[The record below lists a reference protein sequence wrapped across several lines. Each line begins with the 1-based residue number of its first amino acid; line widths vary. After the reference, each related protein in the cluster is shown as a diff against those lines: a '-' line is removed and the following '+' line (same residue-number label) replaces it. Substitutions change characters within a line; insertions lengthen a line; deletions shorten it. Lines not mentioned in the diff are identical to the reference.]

1 MVTIACD
8 ILFATYCAC
17 RLIES
22 GLVSALSQE
31 ATQGESL
38 AIAED
43 IKKAVLLLG
52 TTTSDKK
59 AGVDEVG
66 SSRNISRPQHRAK
79 TGHLSGSYH

>member
-66 SSRNISRPQHRAK
+66 SIKEHQPGRKRADS
-79 TGHLSGSYH
+79 SGSYH